1 MKKNFFHKVWQIYIM
16 RLNLT
21 INKTNGLRM
30 KKAYLASGCFWCTET
45 IFDNVDG
52 VTKVIPGY
60 MGGTKTNP
68 TYEEVCTGLTGH
80 AELVEITYDSN
91 LVSFKKLLEVF
102 FKTHDPTTLNRQGND
117 IGTQYRSAIFYQ
129 NKNELNVAKEF
140 ISSLESSNVFSNKI
154 VTTLEKKTE
163 FFEAEDYHKNYF
175 YNNPENMYCQMVV
188 KPKVEKFL
196 KSKD

>member
-1 MKKNFFHKVWQIYIM
+1 M

-60 MGGTKTNP
+60 MGGTKKNP

-91 LVSFKKLLEVF
+91 IVSFKKLLEIF

-117 IGTQYRSAIFYQ
+117 IGTQYRSAIFFQ
-129 NKNELNVAKEF
+129 NKNELNVAKEL
-140 ISSLESSNVFSNKI
+140 ISNLESSNIFLNKI
-154 VTTLEKKTE
+154 VTTLEEKTE
-163 FFEAEDYHKNYF
+163 FYEAEDYHKKYF

-196 KSKD
+196 NSKD

>member
-1 MKKNFFHKVWQIYIM
+1 M

-60 MGGTKTNP
+60 MGGTKKNP
-68 TYEEVCTGLTGH
+68 TYEEVCTGSTGH

-91 LVSFKKLLEVF
+91 IVSFKKLLEIF

-117 IGTQYRSAIFYQ
+117 IGTQYRSAIFFQ
-129 NKNELNVAKEF
+129 NKNELNVAKEL
-140 ISSLESSNVFSNKI
+140 ISNLESSNIFFKKI
-154 VTTLEKKTE
+154 VTTLEEKTE
-163 FFEAEDYHKNYF
+163 FFEAEDYHKKYF

-196 KSKD
+196 NSKD

>member
-1 MKKNFFHKVWQIYIM
+1 M

-60 MGGTKTNP
+60 MGGTKKNP
-68 TYEEVCTGLTGH
+68 TYEDVCTGLTGH

-91 LVSFKKLLEVF
+91 IVSFKKLLEIF

-117 IGTQYRSAIFYQ
+117 IGTQYRSAIFFQ
-129 NKNELNVAKEF
+129 NKNELNIAKEL
-140 ISSLESSNVFSNKI
+140 ISNLESSNIFLNKI

-163 FFEAEDYHKNYF
+163 FFEAEDYHKKYF
-175 YNNPENMYCQMVV
+175 YKNPENMYCQMVV

-196 KSKD
+196 NSKD

>member
-1 MKKNFFHKVWQIYIM
+1 
-16 RLNLT
+16 
-21 INKTNGLRM
+21 M

-117 IGTQYRSAIFYQ
+117 IGTQYRSGIYCNNSDQ
-129 NKNELNVAKEF
+129 LQVA
-140 ISSLESSNVFSNKI
+140 LESKSVVQNLLTARGFGAI
-154 VTTLEKKTE
+154 TTDVELDSDYYY
-163 FFEAEDYHKNYF
+163 AEGYHQQYLAKNP
-175 YNNPENMYCQMVV
+175 NGYCGLRGTGIQC
-188 KPKVEKFL
+188 EG
-196 KSKD
+196 

>member
-1 MKKNFFHKVWQIYIM
+1 M

-129 NKNELNVAKEF
+129 NKNELNVAKEL
-140 ISSLESSNVFSNKI
+140 ISNLESSNIFLNKI
-154 VTTLEKKTE
+154 VTTLEEKTE

>member
-1 MKKNFFHKVWQIYIM
+1 M

-60 MGGTKTNP
+60 MGGTKKNP

-91 LVSFKKLLEVF
+91 MVSFKKLLEIF

-117 IGTQYRSAIFYQ
+117 IGTQYRSAIFFQ
-129 NKNELNVAKEF
+129 NKNELNVAKEL
-140 ISSLESSNVFSNKI
+140 ISNLESSNIFLNKI

-163 FFEAEDYHKNYF
+163 FFEAEDYHKKYF

-196 KSKD
+196 NSKD

>member
-1 MKKNFFHKVWQIYIM
+1 M

-60 MGGTKTNP
+60 MGGTKKNP

-91 LVSFKKLLEVF
+91 IVSFKKLLEIF

-117 IGTQYRSAIFYQ
+117 IGTQYRSAIFFQ
-129 NKNELNVAKEF
+129 NKNELNVAKEL
-140 ISSLESSNVFSNKI
+140 ISNLESSNIFLNKI
-154 VTTLEKKTE
+154 VTTLEEKTE
-163 FFEAEDYHKNYF
+163 FFEAEDYHKKYF
-175 YNNPENMYCQMVV
+175 YNNPENIYCQMVV

-196 KSKD
+196 NSKD

>member
-1 MKKNFFHKVWQIYIM
+1 M

-60 MGGTKTNP
+60 MGGTKKNP

-91 LVSFKKLLEVF
+91 IVSFKKLLEIF

-117 IGTQYRSAIFYQ
+117 IGTQYRSAIFFQ
-129 NKNELNVAKEF
+129 NKNELNVAKEL
-140 ISSLESSNVFSNKI
+140 ISNLESSNIFLNKLLTP
-154 VTTLEKKTE
+154 VSAKTL
-163 FFEAEDYHKNYF
+163 AINSD
-175 YNNPENMYCQMVV
+175 
-188 KPKVEKFL
+188 L
-196 KSKD
+196 I

>member
-1 MKKNFFHKVWQIYIM
+1 M

-60 MGGTKTNP
+60 MGGTKKNP

-91 LVSFKKLLEVF
+91 IVSFKKLLEIF

-117 IGTQYRSAIFYQ
+117 IGTQYRSAIFFQ
-129 NKNELNVAKEF
+129 NKNELNVAKEL
-140 ISSLESSNVFSNKI
+140 ISNLESSNIFLNKI
-154 VTTLEKKTE
+154 VTTLEEKTE
-163 FFEAEDYHKNYF
+163 FFEAEDYHKKYF

>member
-1 MKKNFFHKVWQIYIM
+1 M

-21 INKTNGLRM
+21 INKTNDLRM

-45 IFDNVDG
+45 IFDNVYG

-60 MGGTKTNP
+60 MGGTKNNP

-91 LVSFKKLLEVF
+91 IVSFKKLLEIF

-117 IGTQYRSAIFYQ
+117 IGTQYRSAIFFQ
-129 NKNELNVAKEF
+129 NKNELNVAKEL
-140 ISSLESSNVFSNKI
+140 ISNLESSNIFLNKI
-154 VTTLEKKTE
+154 VTTLEEKTE
-163 FFEAEDYHKNYF
+163 FFEAEDYHKKYF

-196 KSKD
+196 NSKD